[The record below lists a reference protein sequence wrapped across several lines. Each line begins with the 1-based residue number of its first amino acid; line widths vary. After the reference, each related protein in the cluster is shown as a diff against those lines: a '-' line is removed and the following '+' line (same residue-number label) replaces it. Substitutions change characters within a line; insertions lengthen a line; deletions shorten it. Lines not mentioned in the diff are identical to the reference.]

1 MFSHF
6 MLILIPYLVSC
17 PVETMILPHVYKMP
31 LLIIQSFGFHL
42 CGFKSTSGWKIVKT
56 IQKVPE
62 DTKLEFVGVGLSV
75 TQHLHCTCYYN
86 SSRNDL
92 KCTGDMHKECASTM
106 PCYIRDLST
115 PYDLGMG
122 DVLQPTVAILR
133 DTVFGTYNNLM
144 R

>member
-31 LLIIQSFGFHL
+31 LLIIQSLGSNI
-42 CGFKSTSGWKIVKT
+42 CGFNQHQMENSWKNNSRKF
-56 IQKVPE
+56 QK
-62 DTKLEFVGVGLSV
+62 TKLEFVGCWPLV

-115 PYDLGMG
+115 PRFGYGG
-122 DVLQPTVAILR
+122 DVLQPTCC
-133 DTVFGTYNNLM
+133 
-144 R
+144 